1 MSLIFIFI
9 GGGTGALLRYL
20 TSQFVNNLYNKNFSF
35 GTIAVNCI
43 GALLIGFLINIF
55 DMFGINT
62 KWKLFLINIFDM
74 FGINSKWKLFIIT
87 GFLGGYTTFSTYSL
101 ETVNYFING
110 NVKYGILSILL
121 NNVLCLLFVLLGLW
135 VNRMIFNKY

>member
-1 MSLIFIFI
+1 MSLIYIVI

-20 TSQFVNNLYNKNFSF
+20 TSQFVNNLYNKSFSL
-35 GTIAVNCI
+35 GTIFVNCA

-55 DMFGINT
+55 DIFGINN
-62 KWKLFLINIFDM
+62 KYKLL
-74 FGINSKWKLFIIT
+74 IIT

-110 NVKYGILSILL
+110 NIKYGILNILL
-121 NNVLCLLFVLLGLW
+121 NNILCILFVLFGLW
-135 VNRMIFNKY
+135 LNKIIFTNS